1 MQKENPFF
9 IAPNLEDEPISNEK
23 DSIKINSEET
33 TENSTGFSRPLSMQ
47 PLPPDQTK
55 KEMKSK
61 VAPIITENNTTEKKQ
76 LPQNNSLF
84 IPVNKSYYSNPH
96 KSVIVRF
103 SYPKK
108 KFEREIEIPL
118 HITSNELI
126 IGLNM
131 AYNLGIDISDAKQCY
146 LSCEN
151 PIALLKGNRILG
163 DCGVRDGSLI
173 TFIR

>member
-1 MQKENPFF
+1 MPKENPFF
-9 IAPNLEDEPISNEK
+9 IAPNLGDEPISDEK
-23 DSIKINSEET
+23 DSIKNNSEET
-33 TENSTGFSRPLSMQ
+33 TESFNGFSRPLSIQ
-47 PLPPDQTK
+47 TSALDQTK
-55 KEMKSK
+55 KEAKTNATS
-61 VAPIITENNTTEKKQ
+61 IINGNKTTEKKQ
-76 LPQNNSLF
+76 PPQYNSLF
-84 IPVNKSYYSNPH
+84 IPVNKSYYSNPQ

-103 SYPKK
+103 SYPQK
-108 KFEREIEIPL
+108 KFERDIEIPL

-126 IGLNM
+126 IGINI